1 VRSTIPGRWR
11 DYAILSYVDVIAT
24 AEHLSLTYRRYL
36 RSLLPVRDPDLAR
49 SLRDAIDRSPL
60 LTKGPVLEATPP
72 YSTGASLRD
81 LISGGVLPSGFARL
95 GGPALPLDRPLYA
108 HQEQAIRKAAAGRN
122 LVVATGTGS
131 GKTESFLLPVLSEL
145 IRERDAHKLGPGVRA
160 LLLYPMNALANDQVR
175 RLRQVLANT
184 QDITFGRYTG
194 ETPERP
200 AEGAS
205 LFDALNPGETRLP
218 NELLSR
224 AEMRDTPPHLLLTN
238 YAMLEYLLLRPADM
252 DLFEGAHGGHWRF
265 VVLDE
270 AHVYDGAKAE
280 EVGML
285 LRRLKYKTSHT
296 ERVRLTP
303 HRPASLQ
310 VIATSATVGD
320 SPGAVM
326 EFAAKLFDAPFEWV
340 PHDESRQDLVRATRV
355 AVPDGPVQDVPGLS
369 PEDAVDLGRV
379 RALLAGGP
387 LPLTDL
393 AAAAGVSG
401 QRLAEL
407 VELGAA
413 ARDGSGAPALSA
425 RYHLFARATEGAFTC
440 LTTNNPLARAAEAQ
454 PAGVRS
460 AEAGTAE
467 ERSAES
473 QAAGSRVAGS
483 PGGPHVAL
491 ARRETCPECSAAVFE
506 FGCCKRC
513 GAVYLTGVVERD
525 ATGEFFS
532 SRVARGDRRSWL
544 LLGDAPLTAGD
555 ASAAAGDVPGTAGTG
570 PGAVDEDDAAFEEA
584 AETDAKD
591 ALLCGRCGALHGPTG
606 TGVGAGS
613 GTGGNTGH
621 NTGHNTGGNAGS
633 GTAPCGCPA
642 AYLRAVRRLP
652 GRSGTPRGC
661 VSCGARGPSII
672 RLFESGNESSAAVLA
687 TALYQALPADE
698 ESAGRPGG
706 GRKLLAFSD
715 SRQAAAFFAPYLE
728 SSHALVLQRRLI
740 LDGLARATASDPSC
754 SVDDLIEAVAAAAGA
769 AGVFGRR
776 ESRQARRRE
785 TARWV
790 LRELI
795 ALDERQSLE
804 GLGLLRVA
812 LDVDPAWRPPAPLL
826 ALGLTA
832 DECWLL
838 LGELA
843 RTLRLQ
849 GALSMPEEVDPA
861 DEMFDPRRGPVYVRV
876 DGAEAKLKVL
886 SWLPTRGVNKR
897 LDYLRR
903 VLAVTSGGNPGPGNA
918 GTGNPG
924 AVYPTT
930 GDADAR
936 EVLAGCWRALTGV
949 PDGWLAGSALPRI
962 GQAYQIDHTW
972 LTLAPGESGEL
983 YQCDLC
989 RRRAVVS
996 LRGVCPTLRCTG
1008 RLIPVTGTATDE
1020 CSYLDPTDQDQ
1031 PSGNGKI
1038 RALADDDHYRVLYQR
1053 TAPVPLTA
1061 REHTAQWTGLE
1072 AADIQQRFLAGEVN
1086 VLSCSTTFELGVDV
1100 GALNAVLLRN
1110 MPPTTA
1116 NYIQR
1121 AGRAG
1126 RRAGAPALVL
1136 TYAQRRSHDLSRYA
1150 SPETMLSGQ
1159 VRAPYVP
1166 LGNLRIDRRH
1176 AHSVALAAFF
1186 RDAKDSTGQEWKTA
1200 GDFFLGGGPGAGG
1213 QGTSLQATGARSA
1226 SPVSPSQLVRGFL
1239 TPVPQDVDAALRAVL
1254 PKSVQ
1259 QRIGL
1264 DSGAWVDHLD
1274 ALLSQVRAELAHDV
1288 AMFEERRKDAF
1299 ESRRSDVAAR
1309 FERSIN
1315 TITRRSLIGFLAN
1328 RNILP
1333 KYGFPVD
1340 TVELRTAHCDS
1351 QVGARLELTRDLSV
1365 AIHEY
1370 APGAEL
1376 VAGGVLW
1383 RSAGIYRL
1391 PGREL
1396 ITRRYTVCRGC
1407 QHYREGGDDLEPAC
1421 TACGR
1426 AADGP
1431 VREYCVPEFGFVAD
1445 PRTSRP
1451 GSAPPQRF
1459 WNGAVH
1465 VVSLGAELAETR
1477 WSSAGGAA
1485 AWCHSGTRGRLVS
1498 LSEGPGGAGFLIC
1511 DWCGWGGPNRGRAP
1525 KSHVNPLRGKPCTG
1539 PLRWR
1544 SLAHTYETDILR
1556 VRFDA
1561 PGLRAA
1567 GGSGPGERSRWHSL
1581 LYALLEG
1588 CAEGLEISRGDIDG
1602 VVHAGADGR
1611 SGLVLFD
1618 TVPGGAGSA
1627 ARIASSLDVAV
1638 DFALRRVR
1646 ACDCGLETSCYGCL
1660 RTPDNERY
1668 HEDLIRGAALAILE
1682 SLSGLR
1688 ASSSCRG

>member
-1 VRSTIPGRWR
+1 M
-11 DYAILSYVDVIAT
+11 AT

-36 RSLLPVRDPDLAR
+36 RSLLPVRDQDLAR
-49 SLRDAIDRSPL
+49 ALRDAIDSSPM
-60 LTKGPVLEATPP
+60 LTKGPVLEATPG
-72 YSTGASLRD
+72 YRAGASLRD
-81 LISGGVLPSGFARL
+81 LITEGVLPAGFTRL

-108 HQEQAIRKAAAGRN
+108 HQEEAIRKGAEGRN

-145 IRERDAHKLGPGVRA
+145 VAERDAGMLCPGVRA

-184 QDITFGRYTG
+184 PDITFGRYTG

-224 AEMRDTPPHLLLTN
+224 AEMRETPPHLLLTN

-252 DLFEGAHGGHWRF
+252 DLFEGPHGGHWRF

-285 LRRLKYKTSHT
+285 LRRLKYKTFHP
-296 ERVRLTP
+296 ERSRLSVEGP
-303 HRPASLQ
+303 RSLQ

-320 SPGAVM
+320 SPEAVM
-326 EFAAKLFDAPFEWV
+326 DFAAKLFDAPFEWI
-340 PHDESRQDLVRATRV
+340 PGDPSRQDLVRATRV
-355 AVPDGPVQDVPGLS
+355 AVSDGPAVDVPGLP
-369 PEDAVDLGRV
+369 PEDAAGLGRI

-387 LPLTDL
+387 LPFTEL
-393 AAAAGVSG
+393 ARVAGVSG
-401 QRLAEL
+401 QRLAQL
-407 VELGAA
+407 VALGTATHGA
-413 ARDGSGAPALSA
+413 SGAPALSA

-440 LTTNNPLARAAEAQ
+440 L
-454 PAGVRS
+454 PAGPS
-460 AEAGTAE
+460 
-467 ERSAES
+467 
-473 QAAGSRVAGS
+473 AGS
-483 PGGPHVAL
+483 PSSGSQVAAQKRGPHVAL
-491 ARRETCPECSAAVFE
+491 ARREVCPECSAAVFE
-506 FGCCKRC
+506 FACCKRC
-513 GAVYLTGVVERD
+513 GAVYLTGIVDRD
-525 ATGEFFS
+525 GGGEYFT
-532 SRVARGDRRSWL
+532 SRVARGERRSWL
-544 LLGDAPLTAGD
+544 LLGDPPP
-555 ASAAAGDVPGTAGTG
+555 AAGGEPGMTGAG
-570 PGAVDEDDAAFEEA
+570 PEAVDEDDAAFEEA

-591 ALLCGRCGALHGPTG
+591 ALLCGQCGALHPTAA
-606 TGVGAGS
+606 GAGNDS
-613 GTGGNTGH
+613 GTG
-621 NTGHNTGGNAGS
+621 
-633 GTAPCGCPA
+633 PCGCPA
-642 AYLRAVRRLP
+642 TRLRAVRRLP

-661 VSCGARGPSII
+661 ASCGARGTGMI
-672 RLFESGNESSAAVLA
+672 RLFESGNEASAAVLT

-698 ESAGRPGG
+698 EAAGRPGG

-728 SSHALVLQRRLI
+728 SSHALVQQRRLI
-740 LDGLARATASDPSC
+740 LDGLARATASDPEC
-754 SVDDLIEAVAAAAGA
+754 SADDLIEAVAAAAAA

-776 ESRQARRRE
+776 DSRQARRRE

-790 LRELI
+790 LRELM

-804 GLGLLRVA
+804 GVGLLRVA

-832 DECWLL
+832 GECWLL

-861 DEMFDPRRGPVYVRV
+861 DEMFDPRRGPIYVRV

-886 SWLPTRGVNKR
+886 SWLPTRGVNRR
-897 LDYLRR
+897 LDYLGR
-903 VLAVTSGGNPGPGNA
+903 VLAALGAGSQGAGG
-918 GTGNPG
+918 
-924 AVYPTT
+924 
-930 GDADAR
+930 ADAR
-936 EVLAGCWRALTGV
+936 EVLVGCWRALTGV
-949 PDGWLAGSALPRI
+949 RDGWLTGSALPRI
-962 GQAYQIDHTW
+962 GQAYQVDHAW
-972 LTLAPGESGEL
+972 LTLAPGGDGEW
-983 YQCDLC
+983 YQCDVC
-989 RRRAVVS
+989 RRRAAAS
-996 LRGVCPTLRCTG
+996 LRGVCPTLRCAG
-1008 RLIPVTGTATDE
+1008 RLVPVASAED
-1020 CSYLDPTDQDQ
+1020 
-1031 PSGNGKI
+1031 
-1038 RALADDDHYRVLYQR
+1038 ALADDEHYRVLYQR
-1053 TAPVPLTA
+1053 TAPVSLTA

-1110 MPPTTA
+1110 VPPTTA
-1116 NYIQR
+1116 SYIQR

-1150 SPETMLSGQ
+1150 SPETMLTGQ

-1166 LGNLRIDRRH
+1166 LGNPRIDRRH

-1186 RDAKDSTGQEWKTA
+1186 RDAKKNSGQEWKTA
-1200 GDFFLGGGPGAGG
+1200 GDFFLGRSPAAGNAVAPG
-1213 QGTSLQATGARSA
+1213 RPDRRA
-1226 SPVSPSQLVRGFL
+1226 SPSSLVRGFL
-1239 TPVPQDVDAALRAVL
+1239 TPVPDDVDAALRAVL

-1259 QRIGL
+1259 RRIGL
-1264 DSGAWVDHLD
+1264 DSGAWVDELD
-1274 ALLSQVRAELAHDV
+1274 ELLGQVRAELAHDV

-1315 TITRRSLIGFLAN
+1315 TISRRSLIGFLAN

-1383 RSAGIYRL
+1383 RSAGVYRL

-1396 ITRRYTVCRGC
+1396 ITRSYTVCRGC

-1426 AADGP
+1426 PADGP

-1445 PRTSRP
+1445 PRTAKP
-1451 GSAPPQRF
+1451 GTAPPQRF

-1465 VVSLGAELAETR
+1465 VVSLGAELAEKR
-1477 WSSAGGAA
+1477 WRSAGGAV
-1485 AWCHSGTRGRLVS
+1485 AWCYSGTRGRLVS
-1498 LSEGPGGAGFLIC
+1498 LSEGPGGAGFLLC
-1511 DWCGWGGPNRGRAP
+1511 DWCGWGGPNHGRAP

-1561 PGLRAA
+1561 PSLGGPGSAGRGGHGTGDPAA
-1567 GGSGPGERSRWHSL
+1567 GERGRWHSL

-1627 ARIASSLDVAV
+1627 ARIAASLDVAAG
-1638 DFALRRVR
+1638 FALRRVR

-1660 RTPDNERY
+1660 RTPGNERY
-1668 HEDLIRGAALAILE
+1668 HEDLIRGAALTILE

-1688 ASSSCRG
+1688 ADGP

>member
-1 VRSTIPGRWR
+1 
-11 DYAILSYVDVIAT
+11 
-24 AEHLSLTYRRYL
+24 
-36 RSLLPVRDPDLAR
+36 
-49 SLRDAIDRSPL
+49 
-60 LTKGPVLEATPP
+60 
-72 YSTGASLRD
+72 
-81 LISGGVLPSGFARL
+81 
-95 GGPALPLDRPLYA
+95 
-108 HQEQAIRKAAAGRN
+108 
-122 LVVATGTGS
+122 
-131 GKTESFLLPVLSEL
+131 
-145 IRERDAHKLGPGVRA
+145 
-160 LLLYPMNALANDQVR
+160 M
-175 RLRQVLANT
+175 
-184 QDITFGRYTG
+184 
-194 ETPERP
+194 
-200 AEGAS
+200 
-205 LFDALNPGETRLP
+205 
-218 NELLSR
+218 
-224 AEMRDTPPHLLLTN
+224 
-238 YAMLEYLLLRPADM
+238 
-252 DLFEGAHGGHWRF
+252 
-265 VVLDE
+265 
-270 AHVYDGAKAE
+270 
-280 EVGML
+280 
-285 LRRLKYKTSHT
+285 
-296 ERVRLTP
+296 
-303 HRPASLQ
+303 
-310 VIATSATVGD
+310 
-320 SPGAVM
+320 
-326 EFAAKLFDAPFEWV
+326 
-340 PHDESRQDLVRATRV
+340 
-355 AVPDGPVQDVPGLS
+355 
-369 PEDAVDLGRV
+369 
-379 RALLAGGP
+379 
-387 LPLTDL
+387 
-393 AAAAGVSG
+393 
-401 QRLAEL
+401 
-407 VELGAA
+407 
-413 ARDGSGAPALSA
+413 
-425 RYHLFARATEGAFTC
+425 
-440 LTTNNPLARAAEAQ
+440 
-454 PAGVRS
+454 
-460 AEAGTAE
+460 
-467 ERSAES
+467 
-473 QAAGSRVAGS
+473 
-483 PGGPHVAL
+483 
-491 ARRETCPECSAAVFE
+491 
-506 FGCCKRC
+506 
-513 GAVYLTGVVERD
+513 
-525 ATGEFFS
+525 
-532 SRVARGDRRSWL
+532 
-544 LLGDAPLTAGD
+544 
-555 ASAAAGDVPGTAGTG
+555 
-570 PGAVDEDDAAFEEA
+570 
-584 AETDAKD
+584 
-591 ALLCGRCGALHGPTG
+591 
-606 TGVGAGS
+606 
-613 GTGGNTGH
+613 
-621 NTGHNTGGNAGS
+621 
-633 GTAPCGCPA
+633 
-642 AYLRAVRRLP
+642 
-652 GRSGTPRGC
+652 
-661 VSCGARGPSII
+661 I
-672 RLFESGNESSAAVLA
+672 RLLESGNEASAAVLA
-687 TALYQALPADE
+687 TALYQALPAADE
-698 ESAGRPGG
+698 FAGRPGG

-728 SSHALVLQRRLI
+728 SSHALVQQRRLI

-754 SVDDLIEAVAAAAGA
+754 SVDDLIESVAAAAGA
-769 AGVFGRR
+769 VGAFGRR

-785 TARWV
+785 AARWV

-812 LDVDPAWRPPAPLL
+812 LDVDPAWHPPAPLL

-832 DECWLL
+832 DESWLL

-903 VLAVTSGGNPGPGNA
+903 VLAACGGGNPGPGNA
-918 GTGNPG
+918 GTGSPG
-924 AVYPTT
+924 T

-936 EVLAGCWRALTGV
+936 EVLTGCWRALTGV
-949 PDGWLAGSALPRI
+949 RDGWLAGSALPRI
-962 GQAYQIDHTW
+962 GQAYQVDHTW
-972 LTLAPGESGEL
+972 LTLASGESGEL
-983 YQCDLC
+983 YQCAVC
-989 RRRAVVS
+989 RRRAAVS

-1008 RLIPVTGTATDE
+1008 RLVLVGTDGDE
-1020 CSYLDPTDQDQ
+1020 RSCSDLTDQNQ

-1038 RALADDDHYRVLYQR
+1038 RAFADDDHYRVLYQR
-1053 TAPVPLTA
+1053 TAPVSLTA

-1166 LGNLRIDRRH
+1166 LGNPRIDRRH

-1186 RDAKDSTGQEWKTA
+1186 RDAKDATGQEWKTA
-1200 GDFFLGGGPGAGG
+1200 GDFFLGGGPGKGD
-1213 QGTSLQATGARSA
+1213 QGTGARSA
-1226 SPVSPSQLVRGFL
+1226 ARVSPSQLVRGFL

-1264 DSGAWVDHLD
+1264 DSGAWVDQLD
-1274 ALLSQVRAELAHDV
+1274 ALLSQVRAELTHDV
-1288 AMFEERRKDAF
+1288 AMFEERRRDAF

-1426 AADGP
+1426 PADGP

-1451 GSAPPQRF
+1451 GTAPPQRF

-1465 VVSLGAELAETR
+1465 VVSLGAELTEAR
-1477 WSSAGGAA
+1477 WSSPGGAA

-1511 DWCGWGGPNRGRAP
+1511 DWCGWGGPNLGRAP
-1525 KSHVNPLRGKPCTG
+1525 KSHLNPLRGKPCTG

-1556 VRFDA
+1556 VQLDA
-1561 PGLRAA
+1561 PGLPGA
-1567 GGSGPGERSRWHSL
+1567 GDSGAGERARWHSL

-1602 VVHAGADGR
+1602 TVHAGTDGR

-1638 DFALRRVR
+1638 DFALRRVS
-1646 ACDCGLETSCYGCL
+1646 ACDCGPETSCYGCL
-1660 RTPDNERY
+1660 RTSANERY
-1668 HEDLIRGAALAILE
+1668 HEDLSRGAALAILE

-1688 ASSSCRG
+1688 ADRP

>member
-1 VRSTIPGRWR
+1 MN
-11 DYAILSYVDVIAT
+11 
-24 AEHLSLTYRRYL
+24 
-36 RSLLPVRDPDLAR
+36 
-49 SLRDAIDRSPL
+49 RDA
-60 LTKGPVLEATPP
+60 A
-72 YSTGASLRD
+72 
-81 LISGGVLPSGFARL
+81 
-95 GGPALPLDRPLYA
+95 
-108 HQEQAIRKAAAGRN
+108 
-122 LVVATGTGS
+122 
-131 GKTESFLLPVLSEL
+131 
-145 IRERDAHKLGPGVRA
+145 
-160 LLLYPMNALANDQVR
+160 
-175 RLRQVLANT
+175 
-184 QDITFGRYTG
+184 
-194 ETPERP
+194 
-200 AEGAS
+200 
-205 LFDALNPGETRLP
+205 
-218 NELLSR
+218 
-224 AEMRDTPPHLLLTN
+224 
-238 YAMLEYLLLRPADM
+238 
-252 DLFEGAHGGHWRF
+252 
-265 VVLDE
+265 
-270 AHVYDGAKAE
+270 
-280 EVGML
+280 
-285 LRRLKYKTSHT
+285 
-296 ERVRLTP
+296 
-303 HRPASLQ
+303 
-310 VIATSATVGD
+310 
-320 SPGAVM
+320 
-326 EFAAKLFDAPFEWV
+326 
-340 PHDESRQDLVRATRV
+340 
-355 AVPDGPVQDVPGLS
+355 
-369 PEDAVDLGRV
+369 
-379 RALLAGGP
+379 
-387 LPLTDL
+387 
-393 AAAAGVSG
+393 
-401 QRLAEL
+401 
-407 VELGAA
+407 
-413 ARDGSGAPALSA
+413 
-425 RYHLFARATEGAFTC
+425 
-440 LTTNNPLARAAEAQ
+440 
-454 PAGVRS
+454 
-460 AEAGTAE
+460 
-467 ERSAES
+467 
-473 QAAGSRVAGS
+473 
-483 PGGPHVAL
+483 
-491 ARRETCPECSAAVFE
+491 
-506 FGCCKRC
+506 
-513 GAVYLTGVVERD
+513 
-525 ATGEFFS
+525 GEFFT

-544 LLGDAPLTAGD
+544 LLGDAPL
-555 ASAAAGDVPGTAGTG
+555 AAGDEAGTAGTG
-570 PGAVDEDDAAFEEA
+570 PAAVDEDDAAFEGA

-591 ALLCGRCGALHGPTG
+591 ALLCAKCGALHGAT
-606 TGVGAGS
+606 GAGLGAGAGANS
-613 GTGGNTGH
+613 GMG
-621 NTGHNTGGNAGS
+621 
-633 GTAPCGCPA
+633 PCGCPA
-642 AYLRAVRRLP
+642 VHLRPVRRLP
-652 GRSGTPRGC
+652 GRAGTPRGC

-672 RLFESGNESSAAVLA
+672 RLFESGNEASAAVLA

-715 SRQAAAFFAPYLE
+715 SRQGAAFFAPYLE

-740 LDGLARATASDPSC
+740 LDGLARATAPDSAGPNSANTGPSC

-790 LRELI
+790 VRELI

-832 DECWLL
+832 DESWLL

-843 RTLRLQ
+843 RTLRMQ

-903 VLAVTSGGNPGPGNA
+903 VLAAIGAGNQDPGNQDP
-918 GTGNPG
+918 GNPG
-924 AVYPTT
+924 AGTPGL
-930 GDADAR
+930 GDAGAR
-936 EVLAGCWRALTGV
+936 EVLAGCWRALTAAG
-949 PDGWLAGSALPRI
+949 DGWLTGSALPRI
-962 GQAYQIDHTW
+962 GQAYQVDHTW
-972 LTLAPGESGEL
+972 LTLASGESGAWYE
-983 YQCDLC
+983 CDVC
-989 RRRAVVS
+989 RRRAAVS

-1008 RLIPVTGTATDE
+1008 RLVPVTAAAG
-1020 CSYLDPTDQDQ
+1020 
-1031 PSGNGKI
+1031 
-1038 RALADDDHYRVLYQR
+1038 ADDDHYRALYQR
-1053 TAPVPLTA
+1053 TAPVSLTA

-1150 SPETMLSGQ
+1150 SPQTMLSGQ

-1166 LGNLRIDRRH
+1166 LGNPRIDRRH

-1186 RDAKDSTGQEWKTA
+1186 RDAKDGTGQEWKTA
-1200 GDFFLGGGPGAGG
+1200 GDFFLGGDR
-1213 QGTSLQATGARSA
+1213 GTGDEGTTARSA
-1226 SPVSPSQLVRGFL
+1226 SRVSPSQLVRGFL

-1264 DSGAWVDHLD
+1264 DSGAWVDELD

-1288 AMFEERRKDAF
+1288 AMFEERRRDAF

-1365 AIHEY
+1365 AIREY

-1396 ITRRYTVCRGC
+1396 ITRHYTVCRGC

-1426 AADGP
+1426 PADGP

-1451 GSAPPQRF
+1451 GTAPPQRF
-1459 WNGAVH
+1459 WTGAVH
-1465 VVSLGAELAETR
+1465 VVSLGSELAETR
-1477 WSSAGGAA
+1477 WSSADGAA

-1511 DWCGWGGPNRGRAP
+1511 DWCGWGGPNHGRAP
-1525 KSHVNPLRGKPCTG
+1525 KSHLSPLRGKPCTG

-1556 VRFDA
+1556 VQLDA
-1561 PGLRAA
+1561 PGLDVPWPGAV
-1567 GGSGPGERSRWHSL
+1567 GDSGAGERSRWHSL

-1638 DFALRRVR
+1638 DFALRRVS
-1646 ACDCGLETSCYGCL
+1646 ACDCGPETSCYGCL
-1660 RTPDNERY
+1660 RTPGNERY
-1668 HEDLIRGAALAILE
+1668 HEDLIRGAALATLE

-1688 ASSSCRG
+1688 VGEP

>member
-1 VRSTIPGRWR
+1 
-11 DYAILSYVDVIAT
+11 
-24 AEHLSLTYRRYL
+24 
-36 RSLLPVRDPDLAR
+36 
-49 SLRDAIDRSPL
+49 
-60 LTKGPVLEATPP
+60 
-72 YSTGASLRD
+72 
-81 LISGGVLPSGFARL
+81 
-95 GGPALPLDRPLYA
+95 
-108 HQEQAIRKAAAGRN
+108 
-122 LVVATGTGS
+122 
-131 GKTESFLLPVLSEL
+131 
-145 IRERDAHKLGPGVRA
+145 
-160 LLLYPMNALANDQVR
+160 
-175 RLRQVLANT
+175 
-184 QDITFGRYTG
+184 
-194 ETPERP
+194 
-200 AEGAS
+200 
-205 LFDALNPGETRLP
+205 
-218 NELLSR
+218 
-224 AEMRDTPPHLLLTN
+224 
-238 YAMLEYLLLRPADM
+238 M

-285 LRRLKYKTSHT
+285 LRRLKYKTCHP
-296 ERVRLTP
+296 ERMRLP
-303 HRPASLQ
+303 AGRPSPLQ

-320 SPGAVM
+320 SPEAVM

-355 AVPDGPVQDVPGLS
+355 ALPDGPVDDAPGLS
-369 PEDAVDLGRV
+369 PEDAAGLGRV

-387 LPLTDL
+387 LPFADL
-393 AAAAGVSG
+393 AAAADVSG
-401 QRLAEL
+401 PRLAEL
-407 VELGAA
+407 VALGAA
-413 ARDGSGAPALSA
+413 ARDGSGPPALSA

-440 LTTNNPLARAAEAQ
+440 LAVGPSAGAR
-454 PAGVRS
+454 
-460 AEAGTAE
+460 T
-467 ERSAES
+467 
-473 QAAGSRVAGS
+473 AGSL
-483 PGGPHVAL
+483 GGPHVAL
-491 ARRETCPECSAAVFE
+491 ARREMCPECSGAVFE

-532 SRVARGDRRSWL
+532 SRVARGDRRGWL
-544 LLGDAPLTAGD
+544 LLGDARFTADGK
-555 ASAAAGDVPGTAGTG
+555 PGTAGAG
-570 PGAVDEDDAAFEEA
+570 LGAVDEDDAAFEEA
-584 AETDAKD
+584 AEADAKD
-591 ALLCGRCGALHGPTG
+591 ALLCGKCGALHGAAA
-606 TGVGAGS
+606 TGVAV
-613 GTGGNTGH
+613 
-621 NTGHNTGGNAGS
+621 
-633 GTAPCGCPA
+633 APCGCPA
-642 AYLRAVRRLP
+642 GHLRAVRRLP

-661 VSCGARGPSII
+661 VSCGARGPNII

-698 ESAGRPGG
+698 EAAGRPGG

-740 LDGLARATASDPSC
+740 LDGLARATGSDPSC

-804 GLGLLRVA
+804 GLGLLRAA

-886 SWLPTRGVNKR
+886 SWLPTRGVNRR

-903 VLAVTSGGNPGPGNA
+903 VLAVTGGGNPG
-918 GTGNPG
+918 
-924 AVYPTT
+924 T
-930 GDADAR
+930 GDADVR

-949 PDGWLAGSALPRI
+949 RDGWLAGSALPRI
-962 GQAYQIDHTW
+962 GQAYQVDHTW
-972 LTLAPGESGEL
+972 LTLVPGESGEL
-983 YQCDLC
+983 YQCDVC
-989 RRRAVVS
+989 RRRAAVS

-1008 RLIPVTGTATDE
+1008 HLVPVTAAAAD
-1020 CSYLDPTDQDQ
+1020 
-1031 PSGNGKI
+1031 
-1038 RALADDDHYRVLYQR
+1038 DDDHYRVLYQR
-1053 TAPVPLTA
+1053 TAPVSLTA

-1100 GALNAVLLRN
+1100 GSLNAVLLRN

-1166 LGNLRIDRRH
+1166 LGNPRIDRRH

-1200 GDFFLGGGPGAGG
+1200 GDFFLGRAPGPGDL
-1213 QGTSLQATGARSA
+1213 GTAARSA
-1226 SPVSPSQLVRGFL
+1226 SPVAPSQLVREFL
-1239 TPVPQDVDAALRAVL
+1239 TPVPEDVDAALRAVL

-1264 DSGAWVDHLD
+1264 DSGTWVDQLD
-1274 ALLSQVRAELAHDV
+1274 ALLSQVRAELTHDV

-1396 ITRRYTVCRGC
+1396 ITRHYTVCRGC
-1407 QHYREGGDDLEPAC
+1407 QHYREGGDDLQPAC

-1426 AADGP
+1426 PADGP

-1451 GSAPPQRF
+1451 GTAPPQRF

-1477 WSSAGGAA
+1477 WSSAGGATV
-1485 AWCHSGTRGRLVS
+1485 WCHGGTRGRLVS

-1511 DWCGWGGPNRGRAP
+1511 DWCGWGGPNHGRAP

-1556 VRFDA
+1556 IELDA
-1561 PGLRAA
+1561 PGLR
-1567 GGSGPGERSRWHSL
+1567 GTGDSGNGDSGASERARWHSL

-1638 DFALRRVR
+1638 DFALRRVS
-1646 ACDCGLETSCYGCL
+1646 ACDCGPETSCYGCL
-1660 RTPDNERY
+1660 RTPDNERH
-1668 HEDLIRGAALAILE
+1668 HENLSRGAALAILD
-1682 SLSGLR
+1682 SLAGLR
-1688 ASSSCRG
+1688 AGEP